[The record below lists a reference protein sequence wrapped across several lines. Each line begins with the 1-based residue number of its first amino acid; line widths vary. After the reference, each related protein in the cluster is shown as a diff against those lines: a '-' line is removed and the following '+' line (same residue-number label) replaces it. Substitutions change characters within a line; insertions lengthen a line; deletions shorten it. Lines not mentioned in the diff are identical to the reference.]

1 MRFRQKTKDAV
12 FGQAVKR
19 RGSILS
25 AGLLTASI
33 LACAPVID
41 NRGYFFDDRSVENIE
56 KGVTDQSAVRDRFGS
71 PTSVSKINNEA
82 YYYIYSRFVTESY
95 RAPEE
100 VDRKVLAIYFDKN
113 KTVRDL
119 AVYGLEDGIIVPIV
133 ERTTQTQGSELSAL
147 QQIFGNIGRFGDGSP
162 TQF

>member
-41 NRGYFFDDRSVENIE
+41 NRGYFFDDRSEENIE

-71 PTSVSKINNEA
+71 PTSISKINNEA

-133 ERTTQTQGSELSAL
+133 ARTTQTQGSELSAL

>member
-1 MRFRQKTKDAV
+1 MRFRQKTKDAAL
-12 FGQAVKR
+12 GQAVKR
-19 RGSILS
+19 RGPIFA
-25 AGLLTASI
+25 AGLLTATI
-33 LACAPVID
+33 MACAPVID
-41 NRGYFFDDRSVENIE
+41 NRGYFFDDRSVDNIE
-56 KGVTDQSAVRDRFGS
+56 KGVTNKEAVRETFGS
-71 PTSVSKINNEA
+71 PSSESVLNNGA

-100 VDRKVLAIYFDKN
+100 VDRKVLAIYFDEN

-133 ERTTQTQGSELSAL
+133 ARTTQTQGSELTAL
-147 QQIFGNIGRFGDGSP
+147 QQIFGNVGRFGDGSP

>member
-1 MRFRQKTKDAV
+1 MRFRQKTKDAAL
-12 FGQAVKR
+12 GQAVKR
-19 RGSILS
+19 RGPIFA
-25 AGLLTASI
+25 AGLLTATI
-33 LACAPVID
+33 MACAPVID
-41 NRGYFFDDRSVENIE
+41 NRGYFFDDRSVDNIE
-56 KGVTDQSAVRDRFGS
+56 KGITNKEAVRETFGS
-71 PTSVSKINNEA
+71 PSSESVLNNGA

-100 VDRKVLAIYFDKN
+100 VDRKVLAIYFDEN

-133 ERTTQTQGSELSAL
+133 ARTTQTQGSELTAL
-147 QQIFGNIGRFGDGSP
+147 QQIFGNVGRFGDGSP

>member
-1 MRFRQKTKDAV
+1 MRFRQKTKDAAL
-12 FGQAVKR
+12 GQAVKR
-19 RGSILS
+19 RGPIF
-25 AGLLTASI
+25 ATGLLTATI
-33 LACAPVID
+33 MACAPVID
-41 NRGYFFDDRSVENIE
+41 NRGYFFDDRSVDNIE
-56 KGVTDQSAVRDRFGS
+56 KGVTNKEAVRETFGS
-71 PTSVSKINNEA
+71 PSSESVLNNGA

-100 VDRKVLAIYFDKN
+100 VDRKVLAIYFDEN

-133 ERTTQTQGSELSAL
+133 ARTTQTQGSELTAL
-147 QQIFGNIGRFGDGSP
+147 QQIFGNVGRFGDGSP

>member
-1 MRFRQKTKDAV
+1 MRFRQKTKDAA

-19 RGSILS
+19 RGSVFA
-25 AGLLTASI
+25 AGLLSASI

-41 NRGYFFDDRSVENIE
+41 NRGYFFDNRSIADIE
-56 KGVTDQSAVRDRFGS
+56 KGVTDQETVRNTFGS
-71 PTSVSKINNEA
+71 PTSISNLNNGA
-82 YYYIYSRFVTESY
+82 FYYIHSRFVTESY
-95 RAPEE
+95 RASEE
-100 VDRKVLAIYFDKN
+100 VERKVLAIYFDKN

-119 AVYGLEDGIIVPIV
+119 AVYRLEDGIIVPIV
-133 ERTTQTQGSELSAL
+133 ARTTQTQGSELTAL

>member
-1 MRFRQKTKDAV
+1 MRFRQKTKDAAL
-12 FGQAVKR
+12 GQAVKR
-19 RGSILS
+19 RGPIFA
-25 AGLLTASI
+25 AGLLTATI
-33 LACAPVID
+33 MACAPVID
-41 NRGYFFDDRSVENIE
+41 NRGYFFDDRSVDNIE
-56 KGVTDQSAVRDRFGS
+56 KGVTNKEAVRETFGS
-71 PTSVSKINNEA
+71 PSSESVLNNGA

-100 VDRKVLAIYFDKN
+100 VDRKVLAIYFDEN

-133 ERTTQTQGSELSAL
+133 ARTTKTQGSELTAL
-147 QQIFGNIGRFGDGSP
+147 QQIFGNVGRFGDGSP